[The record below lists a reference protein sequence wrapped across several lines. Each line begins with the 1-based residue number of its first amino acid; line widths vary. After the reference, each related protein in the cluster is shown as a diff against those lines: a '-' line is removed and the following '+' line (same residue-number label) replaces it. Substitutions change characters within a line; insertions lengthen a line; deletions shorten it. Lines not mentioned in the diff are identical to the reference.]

1 MKVLFWMFIGFD
13 QHTTSEHLLAAVVEQ
28 LCKAG
33 HSVHI
38 IQKDLGGNLPAIPE
52 TLREYSVTTDRI
64 PFHTVDKTN
73 FVARYLAELKYINE
87 SKKYITS
94 EYDAVFIQSNNEA
107 GFSLRAVRKKLPNAI
122 VTLNVQDVF
131 PYNAVFS
138 GKIKKNSALFK
149 LLASIQRYGYKHSD
163 HIITISDD
171 MRETIINDGIDC
183 AKVKVIYNWSYQNHL
198 YKNVDTSIIS
208 NILDPAYFNVVY
220 AGNIGV
226 MQNVDIIVEAAKLMS
241 EDQTVKFHI
250 IGNGV
255 YKEKLISRASSYGV
269 KNISFWPMQP
279 PKMAPV
285 IYSAA
290 DINVIPLVKDVY
302 RTALPSKT
310 ATCLACQK
318 PVIFAIGHDSK
329 FGKKVVEEDGC
340 FVVESDSP
348 EELVKAIIM
357 VKNSSDSKVN
367 TGEFFLHNCEKD
379 HNSKMYAKIIT
390 SALNNIN

>member
-131 PYNAVFS
+131 PNNAVFS

-171 MRETIINDGIDC
+171 MRKTLEEAGVDDNKI
-183 AKVKVIYNWSYQNHL
+183 KVIYNWSYQDGL
-198 YKNVDTSIIS
+198 YKDMDNRPTINRMFKKD
-208 NILDPAYFNVVY
+208 FCNVVY
-220 AGNIGV
+220 AGNIGI
-226 MQNVDIIVEAAKLMS
+226 MQNVDLIIETARLMKKD
-241 EDQTVKFHI
+241 EKIWFHI
-250 IGNGV
+250 IGEGV
-255 YKEKLISRASSYGV
+255 RKVMLEEKAHDYEI
-269 KNISFWPMQP
+269 KNIDFWPMLP
-279 PKMAPV
+279 PEEAPY
-285 IYSAA
+285 IYALA
-290 DINVIPLVKDVY
+290 DINIIPLVKDVY
-302 RTALPSKT
+302 KTALPSKT
-310 ATCLACQK
+310 ATCLACQT
-318 PVIFAIGHDSK
+318 PIIFAIGKESE
-329 FGKKVVEEDGC
+329 FGRRLAKETGC
-340 FVVESDSP
+340 PIIEPDDP
-348 EELVKAIIM
+348 MELANIIRTIA
-357 VKNSSDSKVN
+357 NGEQFCN
-367 TGEFFLHNCEKD
+367 TGQFFLKNCKRTE
-379 HNSKMYAKIIT
+379 NSREYARIIC
-390 SALNNIN
+390 SISE